1 MSIVEYIQQNEEIYI
16 GTTKVNYFYMPPVTQ
31 SEKLVIIFS
40 GFNGKEGQGKSPTYN
55 YVKVFNQIDAH
66 RLFILDSYEGHP
78 CYYLGKNQQ
87 IDYELA
93 TMSLVYDQMK
103 KLNIRR
109 SNVVT
114 TGSSKGGT
122 AALYFALKY
131 NLGTTVVGGFQSYVG
146 SYLREVNFY
155 ARERV
160 LKLITGGVNDSHEK
174 YLNDYFHYFFE
185 NVKYNNTNIYVHG
198 GSGDP
203 HYLNHVVP
211 VLNIFNRRNIPYS
224 LDVKEYNSHAE
235 IGEHFSQFLFETI
248 PVVTNTLYINQVD
261 IKYENNHLICTP
273 IFPNGSHFESGVKYA
288 YYIYSDKSKEP
299 IKKFG
304 YSNNESIQYKIL
316 EKGDYRVKVFVM
328 NSNHKTS
335 KMTRYITI

>member
-1 MSIVEYIQQNEEIYI
+1 MSIVEYIQQNEKIYE

-87 IDYELA
+87 VDYELT
-93 TMSLVYDQMK
+93 TMSLIYDQMK
-103 KLNIRR
+103 KLNIKR

-174 YLNDYFHYFFE
+174 YLNEYFHYFFE
-185 NVKYNNTNIYVHG
+185 NVKYDNTDIYVHG

-224 LDVKEYNSHAE
+224 LDIKDYHSHAE

-248 PVVTNTLYINQVD
+248 PVVTNTLYISQVEM
-261 IKYENNHLICTP
+261 KYENNHLTCKP
-273 IFPNGSHFESGVKYA
+273 ILPDGSHFENGVKYA
-288 YYIYSDKSKEP
+288 YYIYSSNSKEP

-304 YSNNESIQYKIL
+304 YSNNESIEYKIL
-316 EKGDYRVKVFVM
+316 EKGDYRIKVFVM
-328 NSNHKTS
+328 NSSHKTS
-335 KMTRYITI
+335 KMTKYITI

>member
-1 MSIVEYIQQNEEIYI
+1 MSIVEYIQRNEKIYEGI
-16 GTTKVNYFYMPPVTQ
+16 TKVNYFYMPPVTQ

-40 GFNGKEGQGKSPTYN
+40 GFNGREGQGKSPTYN

-87 IDYELA
+87 VDYELA
-93 TMSLVYDQMK
+93 TMSLIYDQMK
-103 KLNIRR
+103 KLNVRR

-131 NLGTTVVGGFQSYVG
+131 DLGTTVVGGFQSYVG

-160 LKLITGGVNDSHEK
+160 LKLITGGINDSHEK
-174 YLNDYFHYFFE
+174 YLNDYYHYFFE

-224 LDVKEYNSHAE
+224 LDIKEYHSHAE

-248 PVVTNTLYINQVD
+248 PVVTNTLYINQVE
-261 IKYENNHLICTP
+261 IKYENNHLVCTP
-273 IFPNGSHFESGVKYA
+273 SLPNGSHFENGVKYA
-288 YYIYSDKSKEP
+288 YYIYSSKSKNP

-304 YSNNESIQYKIL
+304 YSNNGSIEYKIL
-316 EKGDYRVKVFVM
+316 ENGDYRVKVFVM

-335 KMTRYITI
+335 KMSKYITI